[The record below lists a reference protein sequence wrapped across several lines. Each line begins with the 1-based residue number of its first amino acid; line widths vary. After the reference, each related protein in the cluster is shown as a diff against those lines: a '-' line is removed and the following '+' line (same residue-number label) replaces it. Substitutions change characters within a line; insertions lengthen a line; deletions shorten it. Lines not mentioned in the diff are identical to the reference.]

1 MINKDGSSV
10 VQSTLWVSGILLIL
24 SLGFFVIGEQEGV
37 AVVTGVMLSCVFVVS
52 SAWVFDTFRETKTS
66 TFIKIF
72 FASTAI
78 RFLLVIILFGILLG
92 LTKIDEIYFTVSFI
106 ISYLCQSVT
115 EMIFI
120 NKILQKSGSKRQ

>member
-1 MINKDGSSV
+1 MIKNSDRSV
-10 VQSTLWVSGILLIL
+10 VKNTLWISGLLTLL
-24 SLGFFVIGEQEGV
+24 SGAFFVVGEQEGI
-37 AVVTGVMLSCVFVVS
+37 AVVTGVMLSCVFVIS

-72 FASTAI
+72 FFSTAI
-78 RFLLVIILFGILLG
+78 RFLLVLILFGILLG
-92 LTKIDEIYFTVSFI
+92 VTKIDEIYFTVSFI

-120 NKILQKSGSKRQ
+120 NKILQKSGS